1 MTQEQYIRQ
10 ILRRIRVTDKTR
22 QRIRT
27 DLLADMAA
35 KEEAGQTPEQIQAGM
50 GSPEQVAAEFN
61 ASFAGTDAELWYRW
75 QQRTRLAAILLLVL
89 TVLSLVF
96 SPGTWVL
103 VSRLMWPSVGVIGG
117 ADGPTQVYV
126 TDVTVTGN
134 ADPLVTFLALGGLPA
149 ILAVLAAACL
159 VAWLVIRSHRS

>member
-1 MTQEQYIRQ
+1 MTQKQYIRQ

-27 DLLADMAA
+27 DLLADLAA
-35 KEEAGQTPEQIQAGM
+35 KEEAGQTPEQIQAEM
-50 GSPEQVAAEFN
+50 GSPERVAAEFN

-75 QQRTRLAAILLLVL
+75 QQGTRLAAILLLVL
-89 TVLSLVF
+89 AVCSLVF
-96 SPGTWVL
+96 SPSTWIL
-103 VSRLMWPSVGVIGG
+103 VSWLVGPSVGVIGG

-126 TDVTVTGN
+126 SDVAVTGTSVP
-134 ADPLVTFLALGGLPA
+134 PLVFLAMGRLP
-149 ILAVLAAACL
+149 ILFVLLAAACL